1 MNNRVVPIPCP
12 GPPTSPPEQGDSSRV
27 ERHGCE
33 SRDGEAGAG
42 APRALDTMASH
53 PARATER
60 RVHFAGS
67 DQMKRCS
74 DPCAHSSRHGRWNWP
89 H

>member
-1 MNNRVVPIPCP
+1 MNNRVVPIPLP
-12 GPPTSPPEQGDSSRV
+12 RASDQPPEQGDSSRV

-53 PARATER
+53 SARATER
-60 RVHFAGS
+60 RVHFAGVRPDEALLRS
-67 DQMKRCS
+67 MR
-74 DPCAHSSRHGRWNWP
+74 A
-89 H
+89 